1 MEIWLKASM
10 DSGVIK
16 HPQQLIFHARIVV
29 SLLSLNNLLLY
40 IGFFLRF
47 KILININFI
56 PFFDSPIRR
65 KSG

>member
-1 MEIWLKASM
+1 MKASIEIA
-10 DSGVIK
+10 VIK
-16 HPQQLIFHARIVV
+16 HLQKLVFYARAVV
-29 SLLSLNNLLLY
+29 VLLSLNNLLLY